1 MNSLAASIAFFNKN
15 KKKLKKW
22 EIPEEV
28 AVKGV
33 TKVVSYFVI
42 GLQIFSTNTFVFIL
56 ASPM

>member
-15 KKKLKKW
+15 KKRLKKKW

-42 GLQIFSTNTFVFIL
+42 GL
-56 ASPM
+56 